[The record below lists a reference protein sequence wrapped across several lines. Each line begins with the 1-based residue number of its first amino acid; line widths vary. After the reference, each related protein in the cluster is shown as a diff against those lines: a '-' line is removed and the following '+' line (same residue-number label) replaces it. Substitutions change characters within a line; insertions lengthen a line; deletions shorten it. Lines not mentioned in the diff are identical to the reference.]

1 MADFSATAEELTAS
15 IQEMTKVIEEIAVA
29 ANQGAEGTTNIAQK
43 SIMVVAKADE
53 VIYLIK
59 ADNDVR
65 LPLLVRG
72 SLTFLSLRFQHNFC
86 NNF

>member
-1 MADFSATAEELTAS
+1 MADFSATAEELTVS

-29 ANQGAEGTTNIAQK
+29 ANQGDEGTTNIAQK